1 MSAAPT
7 ALQNWTDQRSV
18 PPLGGFNPTFLG
30 IELKRRLSNRRT
42 LIFTFALPVVMYFA
56 VGYPQINTSLTN
68 TPVADGGTSVAAY
81 LMVSMAVYGAMFSSA
96 AAGGAVA
103 IERAMGWSRQ
113 LRLTP
118 LNPAAHVATKIIS
131 GLVMALIS
139 VVATFL
145 AGAVTGVHLALN
157 VWLLCAAAAWL
168 TSLVFTALGLLL
180 GYLVP
185 SDNVMQFLGPI
196 LAFMAIFGGLFAPLS
211 SFPDI
216 MQKIGVWLPV
226 YGIGE
231 VSRAPLT
238 GTAVDW
244 LGVANVL
251 LWLVIFAAGAALA
264 FRRDTQRV

>member
-1 MSAAPT
+1 MTTTGTTVQESLGRRNAP
-7 ALQNWTDQRSV
+7 R
-18 PPLGGFNPTFLG
+18 LGGFNRTFLQ
-30 IELKRRLSNRRT
+30 IELKRRLANRRT
-42 LIFTFALPVVMYFA
+42 LIFTLALPVAMYLMI
-56 VGYPQINTSLTN
+56 GYPQADTALTAV
-68 TPVADGGTSVAAY
+68 PVSDGGPSVAAY

-103 IERAMGWSRQ
+103 IERSMGWSRQ

-118 LNPAAHVATKIIS
+118 LHPVAHVATKIVS
-131 GLVMALIS
+131 GLVMSLIS
-139 VVATFL
+139 VAATFI
-145 AGAVTGVHLALN
+145 AGAATGVQLAAG
-157 VWLLCAAAAWL
+157 VWLLCGLAAWL

-185 SDNVMQFLGPI
+185 SENVMQFLGPI
-196 LAFMAIFGGLFAPLS
+196 LAFMSIFGGLFTPLEN
-211 SFPDI
+211 FPDI

-238 GTAVDW
+238 GAEFNV
-244 LGVANVL
+244 LGVANVA

-264 FRRDTQRV
+264 FRRDTKRV